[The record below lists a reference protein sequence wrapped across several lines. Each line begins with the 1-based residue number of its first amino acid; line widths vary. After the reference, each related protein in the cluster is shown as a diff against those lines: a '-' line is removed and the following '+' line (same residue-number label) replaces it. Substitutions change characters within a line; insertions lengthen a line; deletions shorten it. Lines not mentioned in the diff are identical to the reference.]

1 MISFNSSNL
10 LIPQVQD
17 IINGKG
23 GGKPEN
29 AQAVGTN
36 VSGLKKALEVAS
48 SFAAS
53 KLGVS
58 PPAAV

>member
-1 MISFNSSNL
+1 MISFSSNL